1 MTQRYRCTLCDE
13 EFGEVPEDAILVGRQ
28 RNGNITFLRPADVR
42 VHNLKIIREPK
53 AVTAP
58 VAPEEK

>member
-42 VHNLKIIREPK
+42 VHNLKLVKIKESENEP
-53 AVTAP
+53 TQTSD
-58 VAPEEK
+58 